1 MAKRPITDE
10 EGSKGGQRSV
20 MTVAI
25 VAACLFAFIIFVGL
39 SGRKN
44 VAPNTQ
50 QPTTEA
56 PATSGAP
63 RPQ

>member
-25 VAACLFAFIIFVGL
+25 VAACLFVFIIVVGL
-39 SGRKN
+39 SGRRN
-44 VAPNTQ
+44 VVPNTQ

-56 PATSGAP
+56 PATSGAHT
-63 RPQ
+63 PQ